1 MGEGVLDFVQFLGQW
16 PWWVPIIVVFTGAVG
31 LHVFLN
37 LFYRYGFPDER
48 KRGREW
54 PAIILRAV
62 KFPLKLFVWLSFIF
76 FIVSLYANE
85 LFEISLVNVISNL
98 FQVGFIASLSLTFYT
113 FARELEKHFLIKRH
127 YDRTSVELFSKLS
140 LMVIIFCTLIIILPL
155 FGIQIGGLLAFG
167 GFSGIIVG
175 LAARDAIANILG
187 GIIIAL
193 DRPFRIGEWIYSDNG
208 KIEGHVEH
216 IGWRLTKVR
225 QFDKR
230 PIFIPNSMFSSMV
243 FVNATRATNRRV
255 LKTFMIRYQDVSK
268 VSQVLQGIRTYIKE
282 SREIDQD
289 QSNFAHLE
297 DFADSS
303 VDILVRVY
311 SKTVDDKEFRVF
323 QEKVLFD
330 VYKIIRENG
339 AEMAFP
345 TSIVYLKKEGEK

>member
-1 MGEGVLDFVQFLGQW
+1 MNFVQFLAQW
-16 PWWVPIIVVFTGAVG
+16 PWWAPMVVILPSAIG
-31 LHVFLN
+31 LHLLVKAV
-37 LFYRYGFPDER
+37 YRYGFPDE
-48 KRGREW
+48 KKKGREW
-54 PAIILRAV
+54 LVIILQAV
-62 KFPLKLFVWLSFIF
+62 RLPLKFFIWLSCVFV
-76 FIVSLYANE
+76 IVSLYANE
-85 LFEISLVNVISNL
+85 LFEISLLNVVSNL

-113 FARELEKHFLIKRH
+113 FARELEKHFLLKRH

-140 LMVIIFCTLIIILPL
+140 LMVIVFCTLLIVLPL

-175 LAARDAIANILG
+175 LAARDAIANVLG

-193 DRPFRIGEWIYSDNG
+193 DRPFRIGEWIYSESA

-255 LKTFMIRYQDVSK
+255 LKTFMIRYQDGSK
-268 VSQVLQGIRTYIKE
+268 VSQILQNIRSYIKE

-297 DFADSS
+297 EFGESS
-303 VDILVRVY
+303 IDILVRVY
-311 SKTVDDKEFRVF
+311 SKTTDDKEFRVF

-330 VYKIIRENG
+330 VYKIIGECG

-345 TSIVYLKKEGEK
+345 TSIVYLKRGVEK